1 MRQIILG
8 EEQIKKLENI
18 LGEIPMK
25 WAKPIISTLEEG
37 VQPEPEGAVLP
48 KPRESEKV

>member
-25 WAKPIISTLEEG
+25 WAKPIMSTLEEG
-37 VQPEPEGAVLP
+37 IQPEPGPKVL
-48 KPRESEKV
+48 